1 MNLDKIQK
9 EITNWIIKESS
20 EKPKLEQNFLNDNII
35 DSFKFISL
43 VMFCEKK
50 FKVKFDSKDVEKK
63 NFATVK
69 VLSELI
75 KNKIK

>member
-1 MNLDKIQK
+1 MSLDKIQK
-9 EITNWIIKESS
+9 EITKWILKESS

-43 VMFCEKK
+43 VVFCEKK
-50 FKVKFDSKDVEKK
+50 FKIKFDSDDVQNK
-63 NFATVK
+63 NFSTIK

-75 KNKIK
+75 KKN